1 MIVVPMLA
9 QGHDQP
15 PNTHYVLHGVF
26 VFSVQHSRL
35 SRVESSAVTRLVFVG
50 GGRLAGILYST
61 FHRQYDV
68 LGYVD
73 DVYAN
78 AYLSTTYGV
87 PCLGTSAALAELQ
100 AEGVQAV
107 VTITPAAAR
116 KKYAEL
122 LDSLGFETTTLV
134 FPTAIIDEHARVGKG
149 CIIRHQ
155 AVISAQAELGRNCM
169 VADNAYVGHD
179 SVIGAYSYI
188 APGVN
193 VNGSVTIGE
202 GCFLGTGAV
211 ILPDLRV
218 GAGCTVGAAA
228 CVVANVPDGLTVV
241 GVPASVLETHSP
253 KEDPSGRGVPS

>member
-1 MIVVPMLA
+1 MGLLNASRGSSAPAYPFALL
-9 QGHDQP
+9 
-15 PNTHYVLHGVF
+15 TGVF
-26 VFSVQHSRL
+26 AFSVGHSRL
-35 SRVESSAVTRLVFVG
+35 TRVESSTLTRLVFVG

-73 DVYAN
+73 DVYTN
-78 AYLSTTYGV
+78 AYLSTMYGL
-87 PCLGTSAALAELQ
+87 PCLGTSAALTGLR
-100 AEGVQAV
+100 AEGVVAV

-122 LDSLGFETTTLV
+122 LDTLGFETTTLV
-134 FPTAIIDEHARVGKG
+134 FPTAVIDEHARVGRG

-155 AVISAQAELGRNCM
+155 AVISAQVELGRNCM

-179 SVIGAYSYI
+179 SVIGAYTYI
-188 APGVN
+188 SPGVN

-202 GCFLGTGAV
+202 GCFVGTGAV

-228 CVVANVPDGLTVV
+228 CVVADVPDGQTVV
-241 GVPASVLETHSP
+241 GVPARALNERSQ
-253 KEDPSGRGVPS
+253 KEDPLGHDVSS